1 MVLVLDEVVF
11 LLVLDVD
18 NVDDSVVVGGLVL
31 DIVLVSDDELLLGEV
46 LLLFVVLLVA
56 VCVGVDV
63 S

>member
-31 DIVLVSDDELLLGEV
+31 DVVLVSDDELLLGEV

>member
-11 LLVLDVD
+11 LWVLDVD

-31 DIVLVSDDELLLGEV
+31 DVVLVSDDELLLGEV